1 MSKQIPRNLVLMIT
15 TIASFLTPF
24 MGSAVN
30 IALPTIGKEFGMNA
44 VLLGWV
50 PAAYM
55 LAAAIFLVPIGRIAD
70 IWGRKRIFLAGIVV
84 YLTASVLCALSVSG
98 SMLIGFR
105 IIEGVGGAM
114 IFGTGVAILTT
125 VFPQAE
131 RGKALGINVSGV
143 YLGLSMGPVLG
154 GFLTQ
159 HLGWRSVYWFN
170 VPLCL
175 FVIGGIIWK
184 LKGEWTGAG
193 GEKLDYAGALMYGA
207 SLFATMF
214 GLSRLPGID
223 GIAWILFGVVSIV
236 VFGFWETRT
245 NFPLVDIGLFKGSR
259 AYTFSNIAALINYSA
274 TSAVSFLLSLYLQF
288 IKGLSPDRAGLI
300 LIAQPVIMT
309 VFSPL
314 AGRLSDRI
322 EPRVVSSVGM
332 AMCTVGL
339 VMLATL
345 VPRTPFV
352 FVLVCLVFMGL
363 GFACF
368 SSPNTNAVMSSVDKR
383 FYGVASGTLGT
394 MRLVGQM
401 MSMGF
406 AMLVFSLVIGRV
418 EITPQYYQ
426 QFMSSFKILFGIFAA
441 LCFAGVFASLSRG
454 TVHGDGPGSRANK
467 EGAL

>member
-1 MSKQIPRNLVLMIT
+1 MSKQIPRNLVLTIT

-70 IWGRKRIFLAGIVV
+70 IWGRKRIFLAGIAV
-84 YLTASVLCALSVSG
+84 YLAASVLCALSVSG
-98 SMLIGFR
+98 AMLIGFR
-105 IIEGVGGAM
+105 IIEGIGGAM

-125 VFPQAE
+125 VFPPAE

-159 HLGWRSVYWFN
+159 YLGWRSVYWFN

-175 FVIGGIIWK
+175 FIIAGIVWK
-184 LKGEWTGAG
+184 MKGEWTGAG
-193 GEKLDYAGALMYGA
+193 GEKMDIAGAMIYGA
-207 SLFATMF
+207 ALFATMF
-214 GLSRLPGID
+214 GLSKLPGAGGIVLIIA
-223 GIAWILFGVVSIV
+223 GIAAIVLFA
-236 VFGFWETRT
+236 FWETRAD
-245 NFPLVDIGLFKGSR
+245 FPLIDINLFKNNR
-259 AYTFSNIAALINYSA
+259 VYAFSNIAALINYSA

-288 IKGLSPDRAGLI
+288 IKNLSPQNAGLI
-300 LIAQPVIMT
+300 LIAQPLVMT
-309 VFSPL
+309 AFSPL

-322 EPRVVSSVGM
+322 EPRIVSSLGM
-332 AMCTVGL
+332 AICTLGL
-339 VMLATL
+339 AALAMLRTG
-345 VPRTPFV
+345 TPFG
-352 FVLVCLVFMGL
+352 FVLACLLFMGL

-418 EITPQYYQ
+418 EITPPYYQ
-426 QFMSSFKILFGIFAA
+426 QFMSSFRILFGIFAA
-441 LCFAGVFASLSRG
+441 LCFAGIFASLSRG
-454 TVHGDGPGSRANK
+454 TVHQNAPENDTEKTRVQ
-467 EGAL
+467 